1 MLPFIK
7 MSKFSAPFFNR
18 LCGVRFRDA
27 AYRILKSI
35 KPYVNK
41 ILHVP
46 EVSETLK
53 DEEESVLNV
62 AVPLGEV
69 KEADK
74 VLNDN
79 DDEDMLAVENDILAN
94 DRMLSDVE
102 DDVALTDDVLS
113 DEILIDKAEVEVE
126 YALIEELENAP
137 ATEEVES
144 EDALIDNGSLEETE
158 TDDEDVLKDEKLG
171 CEDE

>member
-1 MLPFIK
+1 

-27 AYRILKSI
+27 AYRILKNI

-53 DEEESVLNV
+53 DEEESVLNL
-62 AVPLGEV
+62 AVPMGEV

-79 DDEDMLAVENDILAN
+79 DNEDMLAVENDILAN
-94 DRMLSDVE
+94 DRMLRDVE

-126 YALIEELENAP
+126 VEYALIEELENAP

-144 EDALIDNGSLEETE
+144 EDALVDNGSLEETE
-158 TDDEDVLKDEKLG
+158 TDDEDVLTDEKLG

>member
-1 MLPFIK
+1 M
-7 MSKFSAPFFNR
+7 FNR

-27 AYRILKSI
+27 AYRIRKSI

-41 ILHVP
+41 IFHVP

-53 DEEESVLNV
+53 DEEESVLDV
-62 AVPLGEV
+62 AVPMGEV

-79 DDEDMLAVENDILAN
+79 NDEDMLAAENDILAD

-102 DDVALTDDVLS
+102 DDVALTDEVLN
-113 DEILIDKAEVEVE
+113 DDILIDKAEVEVE
-126 YALIEELENAP
+126 YMLTEELEIAP
-137 ATEEVES
+137 ASEEVES
-144 EDALIDNGSLEETE
+144 EDALVDNEPLEEIE
-158 TDDEDVLKDEKLG
+158 ADDEDVLTDEG
-171 CEDE
+171 MDSGNE

>member
-1 MLPFIK
+1 
-7 MSKFSAPFFNR
+7 MSKFSAPFFKR

-41 ILHVP
+41 IFHVP

-62 AVPLGEV
+62 AVPMSEV

-79 DDEDMLAVENDILAN
+79 DDEDMLAAENDILAD
-94 DRMLSDVE
+94 DRMLSDAE
-102 DDVALTDDVLS
+102 DDVALTDDVLN
-113 DEILIDKAEVEVE
+113 DDILIDKAEVEVE
-126 YALIEELENAP
+126 YVLIEELENAP
-137 ATEEVES
+137 AIEEVES
-144 EDALIDNGSLEETE
+144 EDALVDNGSLEETE
-158 TDDEDVLKDEKLG
+158 TDDEDVLTDEKPG

>member
-53 DEEESVLNV
+53 DEKESVLNV

-126 YALIEELENAP
+126 YSLIEELENAP

-144 EDALIDNGSLEETE
+144 EDALVDNGSLEETE
-158 TDDEDVLKDEKLG
+158 TDDEDVLTDEKLG

>member
-1 MLPFIK
+1 

-62 AVPLGEV
+62 AVPMSEV

-79 DDEDMLAVENDILAN
+79 DDEDMLAAENDILAD
-94 DRMLSDVE
+94 DRMLSDAE
-102 DDVALTDDVLS
+102 DDVALTDDVLN
-113 DEILIDKAEVEVE
+113 DDILIDKAEVEVE
-126 YALIEELENAP
+126 YVLIEELENAP
-137 ATEEVES
+137 AIEEVES
-144 EDALIDNGSLEETE
+144 EDALVDNGSLEETE
-158 TDDEDVLKDEKLG
+158 ADDEDVITDEELG

>member
-1 MLPFIK
+1 

-18 LCGVRFRDA
+18 LCGVRFHDA
-27 AYRILKSI
+27 ASRILKSI

-41 ILHVP
+41 IFHVP

-62 AVPLGEV
+62 AVPMGEV

-79 DDEDMLAVENDILAN
+79 DEEDMLAAENDILAD

-102 DDVALTDDVLS
+102 DDVALTDNVLN
-113 DEILIDKAEVEVE
+113 DDILIDKAEVEVE
-126 YALIEELENAP
+126 YVLTEELEIAP
-137 ATEEVES
+137 ASEEVES
-144 EDALIDNGSLEETE
+144 EDALVDNESLEETE
-158 TDDEDVLKDEKLG
+158 TDDEDVLPDEELG

>member
-1 MLPFIK
+1 

-62 AVPLGEV
+62 VVPMGEV

-102 DDVALTDDVLS
+102 DDVALTDDVLN
-113 DEILIDKAEVEVE
+113 DEIPIDKAEVEVE
-126 YALIEELENAP
+126 YVLTEELENAS

-144 EDALIDNGSLEETE
+144 EDALVDNGSLEETE
-158 TDDEDVLKDEKLG
+158 TDDEDVLTDEKLG